1 MNAISFIKRTLQG
14 STGGAVQVA
23 DDQPLPVTGG
33 AFSDT
38 VTVTRTADTNAYAA
52 GDVIGAATG
61 STAAIEFD
69 IGPSGGGP
77 ILLTTARLAI
87 NLSAVIS
94 GMGNF
99 RLYLYS
105 VTPPSALGDNVP
117 FNLPAGDRT
126 AFLGHVDLGTPAD
139 LGDTLYVETTHLD
152 KQVAVPSGGI
162 LYAYLVT
169 QGAYTPSSAD
179 VFRITLNSMGL

>member
-1 MNAISFIKRTLQG
+1 MNAISFIKRALQG
-14 STGGAVQVA
+14 GSGGAVQVA

-38 VTVTRTADTNAYAA
+38 VTLTRTADTNAYTA
-52 GDVIGAATG
+52 GDVVGAATG
-61 STAAIEFD
+61 STAALEFD
-69 IGPSGGGP
+69 VGSTAGGAV
-77 ILLTTARLAI
+77 LLTTAQLAI
-87 NLSAVIS
+87 NLAAVPS

-105 VTPPSALGDNVP
+105 VTPPSALGDNVAWD
-117 FNLPAGDRT
+117 LPSGDRT
-126 AFLGHVDLGTPAD
+126 AFLGYVDLGTPVD
-139 LGDTLYVETTHLD
+139 MGSTLYVEATHLD
-152 KQVAVPSGGI
+152 KQVVVPSGGT

-179 VFRITLNSMGL
+179 VFRITLNSVGL